1 MPLGTKKGKNRA
13 NVICERSPTW
23 CGHDIFFGL
32 QFCIDLRVS
41 MPGTSTTE
49 TATDNA
55 CNVNCNRFHSPVL
68 YDKNGYGAKIAAS
81 S

>member
-1 MPLGTKKGKNRA
+1 MQGGRGVQKCLKYVTYEWP
-13 NVICERSPTW
+13 PTW
-23 CGHDIFFGL
+23 YGHDIFFGL

-55 CNVNCNRFHSPVL
+55 CNVNSNRFHSPVL